1 MITFG
6 INPKVF
12 QLLKYFQKDLAQIS
26 LGFGLHLARIWI
38 AFRSDLDWIS
48 KVFSKWIS
56 VKTRSKSLE
65 NRDLV
70 IALIGQ
76 KVQVLK
82 IGE

>member
-1 MITFG
+1 MTTFD

-38 AFRSDLDWIS
+38 AFSSHLDWIS
-48 KVFSKWIS
+48 KAFSKWIS

-65 NRDLV
+65 NRDPGLSNSSTCV
-70 IALIGQ
+70 G
-76 KVQVLK
+76 
-82 IGE
+82 